1 MKPTLGFGFA
11 TLTTALFG
19 SNMAALRLFGFGI
32 RFRSW
37 NMSKEALAEELVEDA
52 DERRGQAARIISSA
66 AVWSAASGAIPVP
79 IVDLVAL
86 GGVQAKMI
94 IDLSQ
99 LYGHRA
105 SGEVTR
111 GLVSV
116 LLGTLLPAGAT
127 GALLG
132 SGSKLVPGWGWVVG
146 MASLATLGAAATY
159 AIGKIFVR
167 HFESGGTL
175 ANFSAEAVQ
184 EDLKAEF
191 SKAKGR
197 QAAGAT
203 A

>member
-1 MKPTLGFGFA
+1 MPKHEQNEDIADPVA
-11 TLTTALFG
+11 E
-19 SNMAALRLFGFGI
+19 RH
-32 RFRSW
+32 
-37 NMSKEALAEELVEDA
+37 EA
-52 DERRGQAARIISSA
+52 AARIISSA
-66 AVWSAASGAIPVP
+66 ARWSAASGAIPVP
-79 IVDLVAL
+79 VVDMVAL
-86 GGVQAKMI
+86 AGVQAKMI